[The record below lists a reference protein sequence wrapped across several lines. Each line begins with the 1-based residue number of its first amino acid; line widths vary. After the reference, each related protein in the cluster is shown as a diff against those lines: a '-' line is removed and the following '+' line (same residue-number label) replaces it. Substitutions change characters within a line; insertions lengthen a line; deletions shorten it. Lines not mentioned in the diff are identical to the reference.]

1 MGETKRL
8 AWRDRERSRPRGLN
22 VRHCGARS
30 AQGLVRHGHHVG
42 VNEGIRGV
50 RDGCRGSCRA
60 FTLRASLRPRPG
72 RRPRSASSDA
82 RNAAQVSNNTP
93 RTSGNRDLGSAGYGW
108 APVKRRRRPVTE
120 GGVVARFL
128 GSLIDPA
135 GDNGRPAV
143 RRFFRRAIPLTTRG
157 EGRARSPAPRVSR
170 TRQRP
175 AWRSSLARSSCHS
188 WHSSY

>member
-1 MGETKRL
+1 VGETTRL
-8 AWRDRERSRPRGLN
+8 AWRDRERSRPRDLN

-60 FTLRASLRPRPG
+60 FTLAACLGRRPG

-82 RNAAQVSNNTP
+82 RNAAHVSNNTP

-143 RRFFRRAIPLTTRG
+143 RSVLQAGHPVDDPRG
-157 EGRARSPAPRVSR
+157 RKGTPRPRVSR
-170 TRQRP
+170 TPLQP
-175 AWRSSLARSSCHS
+175 AWRSSRARSSWRS
-188 WHSSY
+188 SHSSY